1 VSEMDLKYECY
12 EKDYELITQN
22 SVGIANNVRSNAWAA
37 FVESG
42 MPVARKG
49 NEKWKYTNVNSI
61 LEKTF
66 RKNAKQLSSEIS
78 ATSIPCGSTAHI
90 KIVLLDGHLSDD
102 LSSNMKAFEGI
113 TITTIQEGLDAGNA
127 NKHFAKHASLK
138 DGFVSLNTAL
148 FNEGISVEVDSTTEP
163 ITLELLHFTTGNDG
177 VANYPRLLVNLKEN
191 SNVTLIEG
199 FFSNNDGEHFTD
211 AVTEIVLDPGS
222 RMVHS
227 RVMLENLDSVH
238 MGTTNVYQSSDSEF
252 KSASFSKGSKLA
264 RNEMSILLD
273 GPGSSC
279 DLAGLYLT
287 VDDQHV
293 DNLINIDHAK
303 PNCTSN
309 IKYKG
314 ILDGN
319 SRAIFGGEVIVRKD
333 AQKTNALQ
341 SDKNLVL
348 SDGAEIDSKPSL
360 WIYADDVQ
368 CGHGATAGSINGD
381 TVFYMK
387 SRGLDERT
395 ASRFLIHA
403 FAREIIE
410 TIDDPDFMQYLD
422 DMYESSIPD
431 VTLNLG

>member
-1 VSEMDLKYECY
+1 MSEMDLKYECY
-12 EKDYELITQN
+12 EKDYELIVQN
-22 SVGIANNVRSNAWAA
+22 SAGIANKIRSNAWKA

-66 RKNAKQLSSEIS
+66 RKNAKQLSSKIS
-78 ATSIPCGSTAHI
+78 AESIPCGSTSHI
-90 KIVLLDGHLSDD
+90 KIVLLDGHLSED
-102 LSSNMKAFEGI
+102 LSSNMKAFDGI
-113 TITTIQEGLDAGNA
+113 TITTIQEGLDVGNE
-127 NKHFAKHASLK
+127 NKHFAKHSSLK

-148 FNEGISVEVDSTTEP
+148 FNEGISVEVEPKTEP
-163 ITLELLHFTTGNDG
+163 ITLELLHFTTGSKG

-191 SNVTLIEG
+191 SNLTLIEG

-222 RMVHS
+222 RMVHA

-264 RNEMSILLD
+264 RNEMSVLLD

-279 DLAGLYLT
+279 DLSGLYLT

-348 SDGAEIDSKPSL
+348 SNGAEIDSKPSL

-431 VTLNLG
+431 VTLNLA